1 MKRARSI
8 FVLGLA
14 ACVFMQGCS
23 SSSRSMHDV
32 PPTPVGVSEELHKRC
47 HADGVSAGAQAI
59 ADMSK
64 GAETFSLL
72 TGGLGAIFALS
83 AAVGVRESAYTS
95 AYDECLRGGEG
106 KQERTPN
113 VIEDDDFNRR

>member
-23 SSSRSMHDV
+23 FHDV

-47 HADGVSAGAQAI
+47 HADGVSAGGAAI

-64 GAETFSLL
+64 GAETFSYL
-72 TGGLGAIFALS
+72 TGALGAIFALS
-83 AAVGVRESAYTS
+83 AAVGVREIAYTS
-95 AYDECLRGGEG
+95 AYDGCLRGGEG